1 VTKILKNLAFTL
13 MSWRRRRRWLKFLK
27 IIYGSGGGAAGS
39 LDYQRRR
46 LKNLGNFSSVGGG
59 GG

>member
-1 VTKILKNLAFTL
+1 
-13 MSWRRRRRWLKFLK
+13 MSWRRRRLKFLE
-27 IIYGSGGGAAGS
+27 IIYSSGGGGAGS

-59 GG
+59 G